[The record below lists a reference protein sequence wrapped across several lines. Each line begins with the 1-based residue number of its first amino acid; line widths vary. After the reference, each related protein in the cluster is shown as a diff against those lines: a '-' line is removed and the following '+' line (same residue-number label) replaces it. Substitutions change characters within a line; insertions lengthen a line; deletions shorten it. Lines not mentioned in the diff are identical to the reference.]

1 MLNIIFVGRNGST
14 SSKVLSEEVNINDY
28 DDDCFWS
35 TYQAL
40 VNTGS
45 RLALH

>member
-1 MLNIIFVGRNGST
+1 MKNIIFGGQNGPT

-28 DDDCFWS
+28 DDECFWS

-45 RLALH
+45 RLVLQ